1 MAAQAHASP
10 VPLRPMQLADLQP
23 RADEAAA
30 LLRVLANP
38 HRLLILCA
46 LVEGE
51 RSVGQLQARLA
62 LSQSALSQHLARLR
76 EAGVV
81 VTRRAAQQIFYA
93 LPPGPVMAVMATLH
107 RVYCEDALEGAA

>member
-1 MAAQAHASP
+1 MSAQDRAAPSFTGTLP
-10 VPLRPMQLADLQP
+10 LADLEL
-23 RADEAAA
+23 RAEEASQ
-30 LLRVLANP
+30 LLRLLGNP

-51 RSVGQLQARLA
+51 LSVGQLQARLP

-81 VTRRAAQQIFYA
+81 LTRRAAQQIFYA
-93 LPPGPVMAVMATLH
+93 LPPGPVTAVMATLH
-107 RVYCEDALEGAA
+107 RVYCDDMP

>member
-1 MAAQAHASP
+1 MGAQASAAPALPHADHL
-10 VPLRPMQLADLQP
+10 VELEP
-23 RADEAAA
+23 RAAEAAA
-30 LLRVLANP
+30 LLRLLANP

-51 RSVGQLQARLA
+51 ASVGQLQARLP

-81 VTRRAAQQIFYA
+81 ATRRAAQQIFYA
-93 LPPGPVMAVMATLH
+93 LPPGPVTAVMATLH
-107 RVYCEDALEGAA
+107 RVYCEDLR

>member
-1 MAAQAHASP
+1 MAAQVHARP
-10 VPLRPMQLADLQP
+10 VSLRPMQLADLQP

-81 VTRRAAQQIFYA
+81 VTRRAAQPALLIFTSSRRKMK
-93 LPPGPVMAVMATLH
+93 LSNLSFSSH
-107 RVYCEDALEGAA
+107 HAAN